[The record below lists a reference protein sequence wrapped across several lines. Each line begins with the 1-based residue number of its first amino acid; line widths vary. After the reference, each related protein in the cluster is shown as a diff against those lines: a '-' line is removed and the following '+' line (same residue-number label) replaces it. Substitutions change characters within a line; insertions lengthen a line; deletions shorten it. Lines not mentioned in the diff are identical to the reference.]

1 MAANNLTIG
10 TQYKPTNVVK
20 DAATGKQTYLPVVL
34 FYFNCDPQTA
44 NMVVASGVSK
54 GLKVNGNSVIKK
66 VKADKFEDFIMKSDV
81 FQKIIGE
88 FEKYGYVYDLNNRDA
103 LVQEVQQNIDN
114 YVQSGMQK
122 QINADVSTFLDKLI
136 DMMEQNMNDPN
147 FQAFLSAVNIK
158 QFMSANDIDRLT
170 DLTID
175 NKLMALTQWLNH
187 GRQGSPKF
195 IATAKQ
201 YRLAGYKVNPGATP
215 MYIMGPK
222 KGTVIGR
229 SKKQVVSDMGI
240 TDLATND
247 KRQVDVDRLSHDK
260 DYGHNNVKQF
270 QLWGPCYSIFD
281 CTNIANSNLEDY
293 IDKNMADGFSIDT
306 SATDTKT
313 QAQAQAQV
321 KSDILSKFQMD
332 NQNIISDSTMCAN
345 AKKYADSIG
354 DKKLAAVANN
364 QSALEVIDFLVNNNE
379 VYLRKKQQRY
389 AQHSP
394 QSLQLLKALA
404 IKVLGLDATEAD
416 KTIAAN
422 ARSLRQNGKVN
433 KDLFYDV
440 AAELENIYFIL
451 KGISEAKTAN
461 DMLMFVLDACDISVD
476 EFKNMPED
484 EQEAE
489 EMMNNIKENFIR
501 TFNKL
506 IITH

>member
-10 TQYKPTNVVK
+10 VQYKPTNVVK

-34 FYFNCDPQTA
+34 FYFNCDPKTA

-54 GLKVNGNSVIKK
+54 GLNVNGNSVVKK
-66 VKADKFEDFIMKSDV
+66 VKAEKIEDFIMKSEV

-88 FEKYGYVYDLNNRDA
+88 FEKYGYVYDLNNRDT
-103 LVQEVQQNIDN
+103 LLQEAQQSIDN
-114 YVQSGMQK
+114 YVQNGMQK

-136 DMMEQNMNDPN
+136 DLMEKNMNDPN
-147 FQAFLSAVNIK
+147 FQAFLGAVNIK
-158 QFMSANDIDRLT
+158 QFMSGDDIDRLT

-175 NKLMALTQWLNH
+175 NKIMALTQWLNH

-195 IATAKQ
+195 IATSKQ
-201 YRLAGYKVNPGATP
+201 YRLAGYQVNQGATP
-215 MYIMGPK
+215 MYIIGPK
-222 KGTVIGR
+222 KGTVVGR
-229 SKKQVVSDMGI
+229 SKQQVVSDMGI

-270 QLWGPCYSIFD
+270 QLWGPCYSILD
-281 CTNIANSNLEDY
+281 CTNVSNSNLEDY
-293 IDKNMADGFSIDT
+293 IDQNMADGFSIDS
-306 SATDTKT
+306 SATDIKT
-313 QAQAQAQV
+313 QSQAQAQV
-321 KSDILSKFQMD
+321 KSDILSKFQAD
-332 NQNIISDSTMCAN
+332 NQNNISDTAMCEN

-354 DKKLAAVANN
+354 DKKLAAVAVNK
-364 QSALEVIDFLVNNNE
+364 SALEVIDFLVNNNE

-433 KDLFYDV
+433 KDLFYEV

-461 DMLMFVLDACDISVD
+461 DMLMFVLDACDISIG

-489 EMMNNIKENFIR
+489 EMMNNVKENFIR